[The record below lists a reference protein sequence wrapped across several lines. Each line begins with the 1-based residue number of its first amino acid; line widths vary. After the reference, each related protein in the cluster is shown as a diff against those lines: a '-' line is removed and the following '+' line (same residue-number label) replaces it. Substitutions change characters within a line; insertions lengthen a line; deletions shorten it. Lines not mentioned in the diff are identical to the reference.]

1 MTIKPLLFQ
10 AQTDWDR
17 ALLRMLWKA
26 WQERP
31 SQYTDAT
38 GVSMAMDIDTQ
49 FAKAL
54 AGEERSGIPTVKVEG
69 PQPYITSR
77 EFVEVN
83 VADYYGPAMHRMR
96 LSMDQARML
105 QSALNEFFEGVNH
118 TAKLISGGSL

>member
-10 AQTDWDR
+10 PQTDWDK
-17 ALLRMLWKA
+17 ALLRMLWRA

-54 AGEERSGIPTVKVEG
+54 AGEERSGIPTVKAEG
-69 PQPYITSR
+69 PQPYVTSR

-83 VADYYGPAMHRMR
+83 IADYYGPAMHRMR
-96 LSMDQARML
+96 LSTDQARML
-105 QSALNEFFEGVNH
+105 QSALNEYFEGVELN
-118 TAKLISGGSL
+118 AEPS